1 MSVYTP
7 TEIQSIV
14 SAPMNV
20 GMAVATVDM
29 GIISTAIEAAAITS
43 QIAGAAEKYPDNS
56 VVQAAFS
63 PESLRKADIQKP
75 QVQPEDVKSGA
86 FVTQA
91 VTQASTVVEML
102 QGRATEAEIAEYK
115 QFVYDCGNAVAN
127 AAGSGLFG
135 TGAKV
140 SEAEAATLEKLKSAL
155 GLA

>member
-20 GMAVATVDM
+20 GMAVAMVDM
-29 GIISTAIEAAAITS
+29 GIISTAIEAAAITN
-43 QIAGAAEKYPDNS
+43 QITGAAEKYPENS
-56 VVQAAFS
+56 IIQAAFS
-63 PESLRKADIQKP
+63 TESLKRIDIQKP
-75 QVQPEDVKSGA
+75 TVRPEDIKSGA

-91 VTQASTVVEML
+91 VTQVSTVTEL
-102 QGRATEAEIAEYK
+102 LTGRATEAEIAEYK
-115 QFVYDCGNAVAN
+115 QFVYDCGDAVAR

-140 SEAEAATLEKLKSAL
+140 SEAEAATLAKLKVEL
-155 GLA
+155 GLT